1 MKRRNLAKL
10 ITLLIMI
17 VGTITI
23 IKVAN
28 KVTWTSFELIGYNF
42 DTQYYNEEYRKTD
55 SMTENYANH
64 VMVKRNAI
72 YNSDEAIVKWF
83 ANLPGIIKVLGTIIA
98 VAMYPLFIWYWLGA
112 ISIIVKRERKRKI
125 HRRRSY

>member
-10 ITLLIMI
+10 ITLLLMI

-28 KVTWTSFELIGYNF
+28 KITWTSFELIGYNF
-42 DTQYYNEEYRKTD
+42 DTQFYNENLRKTD
-55 SMTENYANH
+55 SMTDNYTNH

-72 YNSDEAIVKWF
+72 YNSDDVIVKWF
-83 ANLPGIIKVLGTIIA
+83 ANLPGIIKFLGTIIA
-98 VAMYPLFIWYWLGA
+98 IAMYPLIMWYWLCV
-112 ISIIVKRERKRKI
+112 IVVLTKKERRRKI
-125 HRRRSY
+125 RGRRTY

>member
-42 DTQYYNEEYRKTD
+42 DTQYYNEEYRKTAVFARGG
-55 SMTENYANH
+55 N
-64 VMVKRNAI
+64 
-72 YNSDEAIVKWF
+72 DE
-83 ANLPGIIKVLGTIIA
+83 
-98 VAMYPLFIWYWLGA
+98 
-112 ISIIVKRERKRKI
+112 KRKNRTMDKRGI
-125 HRRRSY
+125 SVSGSAWFSAGHVQLYT

>member
-10 ITLLIMI
+10 ITLLLMI

-28 KVTWTSFELIGYNF
+28 KITWTSFELIGYNF
-42 DTQYYNEEYRKTD
+42 DTQFYNENLRKTD
-55 SMTENYANH
+55 SMTDNYTNH

-72 YNSDEAIVKWF
+72 YNSDEVIVKWF
-83 ANLPGIIKVLGTIIA
+83 ANLPGIIKFLGIIIA
-98 VAMYPLFIWYWLGA
+98 IAMYPLIMWYWLCV
-112 ISIIVKRERKRKI
+112 IVVLTKKGRRRKI
-125 HRRRSY
+125 RGRRTY